1 MDIRSFQLNFEV
13 NAVIYHSDTTV
24 KMEEQFMKDL
34 EVSSEI
40 TLYDYARRSY
50 IIRIKEQ
57 VSRLLSPLL

>member
-1 MDIRSFQLNFEV
+1 MVIVYKYDNFEV

-50 IIRIKEQ
+50 IYNDRAYIKKALGME
-57 VSRLLSPLL
+57 